1 METYLLEGFF
11 LEGRPTGPAF
21 QDALAAHHQYIAQQ
35 VAAGA
40 VLLAGPVPQDLPGA
54 ASWWVKTDDVAAFCQ
69 ADPFVQRGVQ
79 RYDVIPFRVSM
90 AKPPSKTGRNEGG
103 RLCPKRYCTRE

>member
-35 VAAGA
+35 A
-40 VLLAGPVPQDLPGA
+40 VSYTHLTLP
-54 ASWWVKTDDVAAFCQ
+54 T
-69 ADPFVQRGVQ
+69 
-79 RYDVIPFRVSM
+79 I
-90 AKPPSKTGRNEGG
+90 
-103 RLCPKRYCTRE
+103 RLV

>member
-35 VAAGA
+35 VAAGS
-40 VLLAGPVPQDLPGA
+40 VLLAGPVPQDPARGGILV
-54 ASWWVKTDDVAAFCQ
+54 VKT
-69 ADPFVQRGVQ
+69 FVQRGVQ
-79 RYDVIPFRVSM
+79 RYDAIPFRVFDGQ
-90 AKPPSKTGRNEGG
+90 AAVKAWAE
-103 RLCPKRYCTRE
+103 

>member
-35 VAAGA
+35 VAAGS
-40 VLLAGPVPQDLPGA
+40 VPQDPARGGILV
-54 ASWWVKTDDVAAFCQ
+54 VKTDDVAAFCQ

-79 RYDVIPFRVSM
+79 RYDVIPFRVFDGQ
-90 AKPPSKTGRNEGG
+90 AAVKAWAE
-103 RLCPKRYCTRE
+103 

>member
-35 VAAGA
+35 VAAGS
-40 VLLAGPVPQDLPGA
+40 VLLAGPVPPGPRPGRHPGGENRRRRRLLPDRPLRPAGRA
-54 ASWWVKTDDVAAFCQ
+54 AV
-69 ADPFVQRGVQ
+69 
-79 RYDVIPFRVSM
+79 
-90 AKPPSKTGRNEGG
+90 
-103 RLCPKRYCTRE
+103 

>member
-35 VAAGA
+35 
-40 VLLAGPVPQDLPGA
+40 GPQGPSCWQAPCPRTPPGA
-54 ASWWVKTDDVAAFCQ
+54 ASWW
-69 ADPFVQRGVQ
+69 
-79 RYDVIPFRVSM
+79 
-90 AKPPSKTGRNEGG
+90 
-103 RLCPKRYCTRE
+103 

>member
-35 VAAGA
+35 VAAGS
-40 VLLAGPVPQDLPGA
+40 VLLARPPCPRTPPGA
-54 ASWWVKTDDVAAFCQ
+54 ASWW
-69 ADPFVQRGVQ
+69 
-79 RYDVIPFRVSM
+79 
-90 AKPPSKTGRNEGG
+90 
-103 RLCPKRYCTRE
+103 

>member
-40 VLLAGPVPQDLPGA
+40 VLLAGPVPQDPPGA
-54 ASWWVKTDDVAAFCQ
+54 ASWW
-69 ADPFVQRGVQ
+69 
-79 RYDVIPFRVSM
+79 
-90 AKPPSKTGRNEGG
+90 
-103 RLCPKRYCTRE
+103 